1 MRQNLFARILKYIL
15 ILFIVVLLAFPLYWT
30 ITMVFKSYAEWS
42 TAHGAAIKWWPSH
55 FNLDNI
61 TYLFQRDTYHSP
73 LAETATRPLINSII
87 VSFTG
92 TALAVILGVL
102 AAYGVSRYKV
112 NKEFPLMLLTLRM
125 FPPVAVLIP
134 LMIMWAFIKFTDTWY
149 GLSLVYALTTL
160 PFGVWLM
167 LTFFEELPN
176 ELTEAAIVDGCSNWQ
191 AFIKVIL
198 PLAKGGIASTA
209 LFCFILNWSDYAVA
223 LTLTSRN
230 MKTAPV
236 FLGMLQNA
244 YVGEQYGPK
253 AALGI
258 IAVIVPVVIGI
269 AIQKYLV
276 RGLTFGAIKK

>member
-1 MRQNLFARILKYIL
+1 
-15 ILFIVVLLAFPLYWT
+15 
-30 ITMVFKSYAEWS
+30 
-42 TAHGAAIKWWPSH
+42 
-55 FNLDNI
+55 
-61 TYLFQRDTYHSP
+61 
-73 LAETATRPLINSII
+73 
-87 VSFTG
+87 
-92 TALAVILGVL
+92 
-102 AAYGVSRYKV
+102 
-112 NKEFPLMLLTLRM
+112 
-125 FPPVAVLIP
+125 
-134 LMIMWAFIKFTDTWY
+134 
-149 GLSLVYALTTL
+149 
-160 PFGVWLM
+160 M